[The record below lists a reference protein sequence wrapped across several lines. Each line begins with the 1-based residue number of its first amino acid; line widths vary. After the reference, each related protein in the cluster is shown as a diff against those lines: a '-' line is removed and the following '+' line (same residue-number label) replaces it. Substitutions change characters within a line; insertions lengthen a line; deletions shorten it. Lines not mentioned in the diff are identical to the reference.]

1 MDFSSY
7 TIIDLF
13 RNIRHIHIGLY
24 FSNFISNENYDYMY
38 THWKTGTTISAVI
51 HELTGM
57 KYSVCLHANELYPEK
72 WIADW
77 RFVNAEEIVVNNT
90 YNKHYFNL
98 ITDYRYKNRIRII
111 RNIPPKI
118 DRIIKHRKAVR
129 TPLNLLSLGRL
140 IHFKDHPTLLN
151 ACKIMSNNGLDFR
164 LVIGGGG
171 DCYKLI
177 ESLAKD
183 LKIESNIKMI
193 GKYNEDDLWDLFENA
208 DLFIHASGIGPGGT
222 RDGLPNV
229 IIEAM
234 MACVPVISTYIS
246 SIPENRH
253 TSSGNIFAIAQKA
266 VQGADQSK
274 FQLQITSS
282 YLGIRKTSPKS
293 DWTSLCSSSSVPQN
307 INVGMKSVFFA

>member
-1 MDFSSY
+1 MDFRNY

-13 RNIRHIHIGLY
+13 RNIRHLHIGLY

-57 KYSVCLHANELYPEK
+57 KYSVCLHANEIYAEK
-72 WIADW
+72 WIANW
-77 RFVNAEEIVVNNT
+77 RFINAEEIIVNNT

-98 ITDYRYKNRIRII
+98 ITNYKYKNRIRVI

-118 DRIIKHRKAVR
+118 DKDFTHRSAVR
-129 TPLNLLSLGRL
+129 SPLNLLSLGRL

-151 ACKIMSNNGLDFR
+151 ACKIMSDNGLDFK
-164 LVIGGGG
+164 LVIGGEG
-171 DCYKLI
+171 DSYQLI
-177 ESLAKD
+177 QSLAKD

-193 GKYNEDDLWDLFENA
+193 GSYNEDDLWDLFQNA

-246 SIPENRH
+246 SIPE
-253 TSSGNIFAIAQKA
+253 AIENEKDGLLIPEKNPEALYEAIIRLISDHHLYETISRNSPIKAQKI
-266 VQGADQSK
+266 
-274 FQLQITSS
+274 FN
-282 YLGIRKTSPKS
+282 KTNTV
-293 DWTSLCSSSSVPQN
+293 TSLIDM
-307 INVGMKSVFFA
+307 INKS